1 MYTYQLR
8 QRGEEFTTILQKAL
22 KKYKGVTVL
31 REGVTCVSE
40 EYDVIVK
47 VDPEVLTKFS
57 GSTTIGK
64 ICYEVHKGPKGGYY
78 IWKEKTRGPHKGD
91 CYKKY
96 VTGTSFARSEEKDP
110 TILEA
115 LENIIAGV
123 CKSSW
128 EYETKYEWS
137 DENSEFWIGLLNNEF
152 DPQDPDPDDIP
163 GEDEGD
169 GFGDGG
175 DGFGDGGDGFG
186 DGGDGFGDGGDGDG
200 GDGDGFGDG
209 FGDGD
214 GEGPGDG
221 DGEGPGDDDG
231 EGPGDDDGEG
241 PGDGDGGDDGFGDG
255 GDDGFGDG
263 GDDGFGDGGDDGF
276 GDGDGPGGGGER
288 ICPNCEAELEVDD
301 DGALYC
307 PDCDWRPEDLGHCPR
322 CGEELT
328 RKDGIVKCPD
338 CEWTIEDDD
347 EILHCPMCGDDV
359 IELMGRKECRSCDWC
374 EEEEDNLCPECNE
387 ELEEDEDGELYC
399 PACGW
404 CEHEEDRCPDCGA
417 KLKEGRGGSLY
428 CPQCGWSDWD

>member
-8 QRGEEFTTILQKAL
+8 QRGEEFTIILQKAL
-22 KKYKGVTVL
+22 TKYKGVTVL

-64 ICYEVHKGPKGGYY
+64 IYYEVHKGPKGGYY

-115 LENIIAGV
+115 LVNIIAGV

-163 GEDEGD
+163 GED
-169 GFGDGG
+169 DGG

-186 DGGDGFGDGGDGDG
+186 DG
-200 GDGDGFGDG
+200 
-209 FGDGD
+209 
-214 GEGPGDG
+214 EAVTILSVNRSEKRLPSPGVLSAVMG
-221 DGEGPGDDDG
+221 I
-231 EGPGDDDGEG
+231 
-241 PGDGDGGDDGFGDG
+241 FSS
-255 GDDGFGDG
+255 
-263 GDDGFGDGGDDGF
+263 
-276 GDGDGPGGGGER
+276 
-288 ICPNCEAELEVDD
+288 EA
-301 DGALYC
+301 ASPQRYS
-307 PDCDWRPEDLGHCPR
+307 PRPLDL
-322 CGEELT
+322 
-328 RKDGIVKCPD
+328 
-338 CEWTIEDDD
+338 
-347 EILHCPMCGDDV
+347 
-359 IELMGRKECRSCDWC
+359 SF
-374 EEEEDNLCPECNE
+374 
-387 ELEEDEDGELYC
+387 
-399 PACGW
+399 
-404 CEHEEDRCPDCGA
+404 
-417 KLKEGRGGSLY
+417 SL
-428 CPQCGWSDWD
+428 PFAPV